1 MHCILDGF
9 KFFKQ
14 IDMKKNILRFITLFL
29 LAIAFSFASCAGKK
43 KTTKEEGGG
52 SGGSIVINPA
62 NKTENNT
69 ENNTNGGTIKINDE
83 TKKDETKKEE
93 TKKKS
98 KVTKK

>member
-1 MHCILDGF
+1 
-9 KFFKQ
+9 
-14 IDMKKNILRFITLFL
+14 MKKSILRFIPLFL
-29 LAIAFSFASCAGKK
+29 LAIAISFASCAGKK
-43 KTTKEEGGG
+43 KTTKEEGGS

-83 TKKDETKKEE
+83 TKKDETKK
-93 TKKKS
+93 KS